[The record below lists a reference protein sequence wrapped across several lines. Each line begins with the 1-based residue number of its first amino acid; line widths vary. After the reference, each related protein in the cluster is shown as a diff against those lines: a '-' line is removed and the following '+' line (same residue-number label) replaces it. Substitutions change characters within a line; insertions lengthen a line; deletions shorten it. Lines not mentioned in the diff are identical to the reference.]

1 MSEYLTLRVLVPD
14 AVELGS
20 VGQRTSGQ
28 PQAGLPLGGPIL
40 IEAARVMPADWL
52 DVLTPTAAGKTHI
65 MAAIAMSALEAN
77 LRVIVL
83 ATRTRW
89 LKHRM
94 IKGAQGRAVTS

>member
-1 MSEYLTLRVLVPD
+1 
-14 AVELGS
+14 
-20 VGQRTSGQ
+20 
-28 PQAGLPLGGPIL
+28 L

-65 MAAIAMSALEAN
+65 MAAIAMSALEDN
-77 LRVIVL
+77 LRVLVL

-94 IKGAQGRAVTS
+94 IKGAQRRAVTS